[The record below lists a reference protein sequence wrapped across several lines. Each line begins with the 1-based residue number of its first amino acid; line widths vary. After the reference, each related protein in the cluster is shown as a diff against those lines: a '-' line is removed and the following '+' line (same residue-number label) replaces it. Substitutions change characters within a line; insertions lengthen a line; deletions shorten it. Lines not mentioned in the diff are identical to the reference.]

1 MGMGPAQHPFEPP
14 RIAPKGTV
22 PNRVARVKACGNGVV
37 PQQAEAA
44 YLPFFPLR
52 SSTHD
57 PTGLHLWTV

>member
-44 YLPFFPLR
+44 YFTLLSFAE
-52 SSTHD
+52 
-57 PTGLHLWTV
+57 LHP